1 MHSADEEDRVDVDDI
16 SPLAWRLLRT
26 AAGYEQREVERQIDD
41 IMQAHVS
48 MLENETRSLSRE
60 RLWRLFDLYAAELTQ
75 EQIDAIVTYF

>member
-1 MHSADEEDRVDVDDI
+1 MNSADEEDRVDVDDI

-41 IMQAHVS
+41 IMQAHIS

-60 RLWRLFDLYAAELTQ
+60 RLWRLFDLYAVELTQ
-75 EQIDAIVTYF
+75 EQINAIVTNF